1 MRKVILILLGLA
13 VGLAVSEIGLRMWD
27 HLEQS
32 REQAVNFY
40 DCADKL
46 YAHDSTIGWRLVPNE
61 SCRQKTVEYDVEYK
75 TNGKGFRDD
84 EEHSYAK
91 DPAKKRIVILGDSH
105 TFGQG
110 IAIENTFGK
119 LLQKNTGA
127 EVLNF
132 GVPGYDAGQYY
143 IALKMEGIKYNPDI
157 VVFGFYFLN
166 DINEINVGSNSGP
179 KPIFSLGNNSLVLS
193 SVPEE
198 SAAEA
203 AAPKADYRVKNQTV
217 YNMTKWLFD
226 LKTLSLTK
234 TLAKEYLYGF
244 LSRLG
249 LVKTVDDYSD
259 KFAIFNEIIK
269 KTKELL
275 PGKTVAA
282 ILIPSRNIRFNLL
295 ERQIGEKMGS
305 ILKNNGIPF
314 VDLTPTVI
322 AGKDLYFP
330 KDGHINEKGHQ
341 MASEAIAKL
350 LGLSNK

>member
-1 MRKVILILLGLA
+1 
-13 VGLAVSEIGLRMWD
+13 
-27 HLEQS
+27 
-32 REQAVNFY
+32 
-40 DCADKL
+40 
-46 YAHDSTIGWRLVPNE
+46 
-61 SCRQKTVEYDVEYK
+61 
-75 TNGKGFRDD
+75 
-84 EEHSYAK
+84 
-91 DPAKKRIVILGDSH
+91 
-105 TFGQG
+105 
-110 IAIENTFGK
+110 
-119 LLQKNTGA
+119 
-127 EVLNF
+127 
-132 GVPGYDAGQYY
+132 
-143 IALKMEGIKYNPDI
+143 
-157 VVFGFYFLN
+157 
-166 DINEINVGSNSGP
+166 
-179 KPIFSLGNNSLVLS
+179 
-193 SVPEE
+193 
-198 SAAEA
+198 
-203 AAPKADYRVKNQTV
+203 
-217 YNMTKWLFD
+217 MTKWLFD

-275 PGKTVAA
+275 PGKTVVA

-341 MASEAIAKL
+341 MAPEAIAKL